1 MIPKIIHYCWLS
13 GDEVPENLKKCMDS
27 WKKIIPDYEFVKWD
41 FTKFD
46 KSSSAWVSEA
56 FDNRKYAFACD
67 YIRLYA
73 VYNYGGIYLD
83 MDMEV
88 LKRFDDFLKQQY
100 MLAYERES
108 CKGIEAGCFGA
119 EPHSEYIKRCLDYY
133 TDRHFIKEDGSF
145 DQLPLPQIMQA
156 ELDKM
161 KINTE
166 VKTWDYFTAKSYET
180 GIISPTLNTYTIHH
194 FAGSWKTPH
203 EAKTI
208 NVYRYFATKYRGK
221 KGHVFG
227 RICSF
232 PYRVRVKVDDLGFAS
247 TAKFAVK
254 KVFKRV

>member
-1 MIPKIIHYCWLS
+1 MYGQL
-13 GDEVPENLKKCMDS
+13 E
-27 WKKIIPDYEFVKWD
+27 KIIPDYEFVKWD

-88 LKRFDDFLKQQY
+88 LKRFDDFLNQQY

-221 KGHVFG
+221 KDMCLVE
-227 RICSF
+227 
-232 PYRVRVKVDDLGFAS
+232 
-247 TAKFAVK
+247 FAVSLTG
-254 KVFKRV
+254 